1 MGEQPGQPSVRFEIP
16 TPETAKAAIPD
27 VIKIGDSE
35 RRMPE
40 EKRATGMVGATLEFL
55 GDLGKANLA
64 AKKELGELAS
74 TRVGKALAVGA
85 VGGGLEYLSE
95 AALGLALNML
105 LSKLPVGNQAN
116 IDQVKKLFG
125 SSLGQE
131 ILADSAAYVMYE
143 KGNEFLGKA
152 LPKIPSSYLGSSAM
166 VNVLDWAARKGL
178 KKPKDASFTIDVDT
192 AEAKVGETEKK
203 WFSANAVSPE
213 GDASSPIKGLL
224 PKVGFAVGKVAD
236 FSNPVTLFGATQVVE
251 GVTAY
256 LRAVSEI
263 RTARKTGGE
272 MKVDMLLAQAK
283 KAKPIG
289 VKRDKQER
297 LLDLYEK
304 AGQDE

>member
-1 MGEQPGQPSVRFEIP
+1 MNELGQLSVA
-16 TPETAKAAIPD
+16 PEAGKAAVGPD
-27 VIKIGDSE
+27 VVKIGNSE
-35 RRMPE
+35 RKRPE
-40 EKRATGMVGATLEFL
+40 ESRALKMVGATTEFL

-64 AKKELGELAS
+64 AKKELGEMAS

-95 AALGLALNML
+95 AALGLALNIL

-143 KGNEFLGKA
+143 KGNEFLGKV

-178 KKPKDASFTIDVDT
+178 KKPKAAPYVIDTKDVNDATGAFVKKEFTSD
-192 AEAKVGETEKK
+192 
-203 WFSANAVSPE
+203 SA
-213 GDASSPIKGLL
+213 L
-224 PKVGFAVGKVAD
+224 PVISKDEPGILPRIGRTVGKVAD

-272 MKVDMLLAQAK
+272 TKVEMLLAQAK
-283 KAKPIG
+283 KSKPVE

-297 LLDLYEK
+297 FLDLYEK